1 MTAVRIFNPPNRLAK
16 IVEGHDG
23 VAFNDLVTA
32 SEGRIE
38 DLQDDIREY
47 VREEVK
53 RIVGIYAH
61 GEEIMFARCKELGD
75 AAMNVADVAG
85 AAKLCDLGEVAG
97 GIRAMIDSL
106 FGKGVWHTDAL
117 EAHITSLILFNAES
131 PSKEEADKVL
141 SRLSKMR
148 AAVGVVE

>member
-32 SEGRIE
+32 SERRIE